1 MPAHHEI
8 VKFFSFSKR
17 RIHKVRACH
26 RDLTNILHYGPA
38 APRYSEQL
46 WIKPENCF
54 RFIPSSV
61 LQDAGLLKRGE
72 SPRENTGCVSP
83 EPWPV
88 SHAINIYT
96 ALSDKFNVID
106 YPADLSLGYI
116 SMFKFRACHD
126 HWVKGIPWQDT
137 GIYDF
142 LLYLISYWGEPVDGG
157 CQTKADLIAR
167 YDKLDAVFETIERDG
182 RFKTK
187 QELGANAFRGRGC
200 IYVHIGPQGEVF
212 WGQGAQHRFSI
223 AHILNLPFPAM
234 LGMTHI
240 TGIPALKMLRRE
252 AQLLRGVEEI
262 PAKSR

>member
-1 MPAHHEI
+1 M
-8 VKFFSFSKR
+8 
-17 RIHKVRACH
+17 
-26 RDLTNILHYGPA
+26 L
-38 APRYSEQL
+38 
-46 WIKPENCF
+46 
-54 RFIPSSV
+54 
-61 LQDAGLLKRGE
+61 
-72 SPRENTGCVSP
+72 
-83 EPWPV
+83 
-88 SHAINIYT
+88 
-96 ALSDKFNVID
+96 
-106 YPADLSLGYI
+106 
-116 SMFKFRACHD
+116 KFRACHD
-126 HWVKGIPWQDT
+126 HWVKGMSWQDT

-142 LLYLISYWGEPVDGG
+142 LLYLISYRGKPVDGG

-167 YDKLDAVFETIERDG
+167 YDKLDAVFETIQRDG

-187 QELGANAFRGRGC
+187 QELGENAFRGRGC

-262 PAKSR
+262 PVENR